1 MNVRKSTMS
10 LRCSLLGHSFGEA
23 EIEREREEQGSE
35 VVVTVREFE
44 ECERCGERKIVTENK
59 EVTALQSP
67 APDLE
72 AAEADADAES
82 PSDTARESGAT
93 GASGTTGGPGGR
105 TGPSAGS
112 GPNADATDSS
122 VGAEIGAATDADVT
136 AAAGEDDAEILTDSP
151 DSGSSGASPDGS

>member
-44 ECERCGERKIVTENK
+44 ECERCGERKTITENK
-59 EVTALQSP
+59 EVTAIQSP

-72 AAEADADAES
+72 TAES
-82 PSDTARESGAT
+82 DAGMASQSG
-93 GASGTTGGPGGR
+93 GASESGGPGTTAE
-105 TGPSAGS
+105 TGAGQDA
-112 GPNADATDSS
+112 GTDATPAGASDATPTGDSDAT
-122 VGAEIGAATDADVT
+122 VGVETGAATDAEVT
-136 AAAGEDDAEILTDSP
+136 AAAGEDDAEIL
-151 DSGSSGASPDGS
+151 